1 MQKMCVLY
9 IYIVLFIYIYTYCI
23 YYEGRADSN
32 PVAVSESWSK
42 RSCIGFFLFSLC
54 LGKLIQARSYSGRL
68 RTSQD
73 IQSRDVS
80 ALESLES
87 TNWVKQST
95 ANQPFHF
102 TNLPLGHS
110 SWRNLFKAG
119 TYQAQS
125 LWEDCKA
132 HSPASLQESLREKYI
147 WRTKFCSQ
155 VRAKVRFAS
164 FNRGFVVSIID
175 FGYLGVCE
183 RWRIAQ

>member
-1 MQKMCVLY
+1 MNISKAIQCKKCVCY

-132 HSPASLQESLREKYI
+132 HSPASLQESLREKY
-147 WRTKFCSQ
+147 TKAVKHLKDKILLSSPSQ
-155 VRAKVRFAS
+155 SALCLF
-164 FNRGFVVSIID
+164 
-175 FGYLGVCE
+175 
-183 RWRIAQ
+183 Q